1 MENIA
6 VGVIMRVGIHETDI
20 GIAMDSASGVEIL
33 PCGLGLDFIH
43 LADGACHRAVEFVIE
58 IYLLVGLCLRR
69 KKGYVVIPDN
79 DESELGICPVS
90 GETAGHILAIVAPDA
105 DIA

>member
-69 KKGYVVIPDN
+69 KKGYVVIQTMMNLSWVYVPYL
-79 DESELGICPVS
+79 EKLPA
-90 GETAGHILAIVAPDA
+90 TFWQ
-105 DIA
+105 